1 VTTFR
6 SLPDGDPPSD
16 EDRISEL
23 WRSYAWRVQ
32 AYALRHVD
40 PHDAQEV
47 VSETFLVAWRRLASL
62 PGDPLPWLL
71 VVARN
76 VVRNQRRSARRR
88 NAAEEQL
95 LRLERV
101 ARATED
107 TVLTVSRRDAMIS
120 ALLRLAPKDREALLL
135 TGWDGLAPADAAQ
148 VAGVS
153 VAAFKMRLSRAR
165 RRLESGSAHL
175 PDRMPSVATDS
186 PPSYRRAGAAPSE
199 GGVAPAQAGIAPG
212 QAGTVTDRAARRA
225 R

>member
-1 VTTFR
+1 MTTIR

-47 VSETFLVAWRRLASL
+47 VSETFLVAWRRLAGL

-76 VVRNQRRSARRR
+76 VVRNQRRAARRR

-95 LRLERV
+95 VRLERV

-135 TGWDGLAPADAAQ
+135 TGWDGLTPADAAQ

-165 RRLESGSAHL
+165 RRLESGSAQS
-175 PDRMPSVATDS
+175 PDRTAPAEAGF
-186 PPSYRRAGAAPSE
+186 PPSYG
-199 GGVAPAQAGIAPG
+199 PALTAPG
-212 QAGTVTDRAARRA
+212 QADTVTDRAARRT

>member
-47 VSETFLVAWRRLASL
+47 VSETFLVAWRRLAGL

-76 VVRNQRRSARRR
+76 IVRNQRRAARRR

-95 LRLERV
+95 VRLERV

-135 TGWDGLAPADAAQ
+135 TGWDGLTPADAAQ
-148 VAGVS
+148 VAGCS

-165 RRLESGSAHL
+165 RRLESESARV
-175 PDRMPSVATDS
+175 PDRAPLVEAAR
-186 PPSYRRAGAAPSE
+186 PPSY
-199 GGVAPAQAGIAPG
+199 G
-212 QAGTVTDRAARRA
+212 QPDAVTDRAARRT

>member
-1 VTTFR
+1 MTTIR
-6 SLPDGDPPSD
+6 SLSDGDPPSD

-47 VSETFLVAWRRLASL
+47 VSETFLVAWRRLAGV
-62 PGDPLPWLL
+62 PDDPLPWLL

-76 VVRNQRRSARRR
+76 VVRNQRRAARRR
-88 NAAEEQL
+88 SAVEEQL
-95 LRLERV
+95 VRLERV

-107 TVLTVSRRDAMIS
+107 TVLTVSRRDALIS
-120 ALLRLAPKDREALLL
+120 ALHGLPPKDREALLL
-135 TGWDGLAPADAAQ
+135 TGWDGLAPKDAAR
-148 VAGVS
+148 VAGCS

-165 RRLESGSAHL
+165 RRLDAASAIL
-175 PDRMPSVATDS
+175 PDLAMPRGEEVS
-186 PPSYRRAGAAPSE
+186 PGP
-199 GGVAPAQAGIAPG
+199 ID
-212 QAGTVTDRAARRA
+212 TTTDRTVRRT

>member
-1 VTTFR
+1 MTTLR
-6 SLPDGDPPSD
+6 SLSGGDPPSD

-23 WRSYAWRVQ
+23 WRAYAWRVQ

-47 VSETFLVAWRRLASL
+47 VSETFLVAWRRLGSV

-76 VVRNQRRSARRR
+76 VVRNQRRAARRR
-88 NAAEEQL
+88 SAAEEQL
-95 LRLERV
+95 IRLERV
-101 ARATED
+101 AQGVED
-107 TVLTVSRRDAMIS
+107 DAVTMSRRDAMLS

-148 VAGVS
+148 VAGCS

-165 RRLESGSAHL
+165 RRLESASTQL
-175 PDRMPSVATDS
+175 PTLAASHKGGPTPA
-186 PPSYRRAGAAPSE
+186 AG
-199 GGVAPAQAGIAPG
+199 PAD
-212 QAGTVTDRAARRA
+212 TVTDPAVRRT

>member
-1 VTTFR
+1 LLDVTTFR

-47 VSETFLVAWRRLASL
+47 VSETFLVAWRRLAGL

-88 NAAEEQL
+88 SAAEEEL

-175 PDRMPSVATDS
+175 PDRALSAEMAS
-186 PPSYRRAGAAPSE
+186 PPSYRRAGTT
-199 GGVAPAQAGIAPG
+199 PG
-212 QAGTVTDRAARRA
+212 RAGTVTDRAGTAPDRAARRA

>member
-1 VTTFR
+1 MTTLR
-6 SLPDGDPPSD
+6 GLSDGDPPSD

-47 VSETFLVAWRRLASL
+47 VSETFLVAWRRLTNL

-76 VVRNQRRSARRR
+76 VVRNQRRAARRR
-88 NAAEEQL
+88 SAAEEQL
-95 LRLERV
+95 VRLERV
-101 ARATED
+101 ARVTED
-107 TVLTVSRRDAMIS
+107 PVRTVSRRDAIA

-135 TGWDGLAPADAAQ
+135 TGWDGLTPADAAQ
-148 VAGVS
+148 VAGCS
-153 VAAFKMRLSRAR
+153 VPAFKMRLSRAR
-165 RRLESGSAHL
+165 RRLES
-175 PDRMPSVATDS
+175 
-186 PPSYRRAGAAPSE
+186 AGALLDPTSSVE
-199 GGVAPAQAGIAPG
+199 GVKGVQGVVPPPGRAVDAPA
-212 QAGTVTDRAARRA
+212 VTDRAVRRA

>member
-1 VTTFR
+1 MTTIR

-47 VSETFLVAWRRLASL
+47 VSETFLVAWRRLAGL

-76 VVRNQRRSARRR
+76 IVRNQRRAARRR
-88 NAAEEQL
+88 SAAEEQL
-95 LRLERV
+95 VRLERV
-101 ARATED
+101 AHATED

-165 RRLESGSAHL
+165 RRLESASAHS
-175 PDRMPSVATDS
+175 PDRTPSVAAAS
-186 PPSYRRAGAAPSE
+186 PPSYDRAGAAP
-199 GGVAPAQAGIAPG
+199 GRAGIAPG
-212 QAGTVTDRAARRA
+212 EADTVTDRAARRA

>member
-1 VTTFR
+1 MTTTR
-6 SLPDGDPPSD
+6 GLSDGDPPSD

-47 VSETFLVAWRRLASL
+47 VSETFLVAWRRLAGI

-76 VVRNQRRSARRR
+76 VVRNQRRAARRR
-88 NAAEEQL
+88 SAAEERL

-101 ARATED
+101 ARATD
-107 TVLTVSRRDAMIS
+107 DPVLTVSRRDAIT

-135 TGWDGLAPADAAQ
+135 TGWDGLTPAEAAQ
-148 VAGVS
+148 VAGCS

-165 RRLESGSAHL
+165 RRLESESALL
-175 PDRMPSVATDS
+175 PDSTSSDKGGAPEPGWAVNAHAPRTTD
-186 PPSYRRAGAAPSE
+186 
-199 GGVAPAQAGIAPG
+199 
-212 QAGTVTDRAARRA
+212 TVTDRAARRA

>member
-1 VTTFR
+1 MTTIR
-6 SLPDGDPPSD
+6 SLSDVDPPSD

-47 VSETFLVAWRRLASL
+47 VSETFLVAWRRLAGL

-76 VVRNQRRSARRR
+76 IVRNQRRSARRR
-88 NAAEEQL
+88 SAAEEQL
-95 LRLERV
+95 VRLERV

-107 TVLTVSRRDAMIS
+107 TVLTVSRRDAMVS

-135 TGWDGLAPADAAQ
+135 TGWDGLAPADAAR

-153 VAAFKMRLSRAR
+153 VAAFKMWLSRAR
-165 RRLESGSAHL
+165 RRLESGSAHGAEL
-175 PDRMPSVATDS
+175 PQSIADRPLPEYGHTD
-186 PPSYRRAGAAPSE
+186 
-199 GGVAPAQAGIAPG
+199 
-212 QAGTVTDRAARRA
+212 TVIDRAARRA

>member
-1 VTTFR
+1 MTTIR
-6 SLPDGDPPSD
+6 SLPDGDPPPD

-47 VSETFLVAWRRLASL
+47 VSETFLVAWRRLATL

-76 VVRNQRRSARRR
+76 VVRNQRRAARRR

-95 LRLERV
+95 VRLERV

-107 TVLTVSRRDAMIS
+107 TVLTVSRRDALIT

-165 RRLESGSAHL
+165 RRLESGSAQAADL
-175 PDRMPSVATDS
+175 
-186 PPSYRRAGAAPSE
+186 PPSIASGPP
-199 GGVAPAQAGIAPG
+199 PALGDT
-212 QAGTVTDRAARRA
+212 GTVIDRAARRT

>member
-1 VTTFR
+1 VTTIR
-6 SLPDGDPPSD
+6 SLSDGDPPSGESD

-47 VSETFLVAWRRLASL
+47 VSETFLVAWRRLAAL

-76 VVRNQRRSARRR
+76 VVRNQRRAARRR
-88 NAAEEQL
+88 SAAEDQL
-95 LRLERV
+95 LRLEHV

-107 TVLTVSRRDAMIS
+107 TVLTVSRRDALIS
-120 ALLRLAPKDREALLL
+120 GLRRLTPKDREALLL

-165 RRLESGSAHL
+165 RRLDSASAL
-175 PDRMPSVATDS
+175 SPDLALSSDGGTSSVLG
-186 PPSYRRAGAAPSE
+186 RAEAA
-199 GGVAPAQAGIAPG
+199 
-212 QAGTVTDRAARRA
+212 TDRAARRT